1 MINIRM
7 NKDIDVQRLLQQI
20 HKYIDDYSKEN
31 NLAEAVLEIQ
41 LKSLS
46 YDHNEMKIELT
57 KN

>member
-1 MINIRM
+1 M